1 MDLSALM
8 QISPMFAAKHFQ
20 NVVVRVFSVCFFFPV
35 AVFQIEV
42 VNQSYW
48 WKSVDKQK
56 VAIDDHHPSQCLA
69 VICVYFGSVDVLPV
83 INPIFFYRCA
93 QFPLL
98 RVWNVTVDQFLVIWM
113 QMSLTWIANTF
124 YKFMHF
130 WHTHRKNTNPEVWT
144 NLHNWRWSSTFC
156 SGICCHWFGVNGV
169 CGTGFGESGGVER
182 GGVRYPYAPY
192 ASGRPEVS

>member
-1 MDLSALM
+1 M
-8 QISPMFAAKHFQ
+8 QISPCLQLSIFKMLLSECSAC
-20 NVVVRVFSVCFFFPV
+20 VFSQLLFFKLKLS
-35 AVFQIEV
+35 INHIDE
-42 VNQSYW
+42 NQWISK
-48 WKSVDKQK
+48 KSLST
-56 VAIDDHHPSQCLA
+56 DHHPSQCLA

-98 RVWNVTVDQFLVIWM
+98 RVWNVTVDQLLVIWM
-113 QMSLTWIANTF
+113 QMSLTWIANIF

-130 WHTHRKNTNPEVWT
+130 WHTHKKNTNPKVWT
-144 NLHNWRWSSTFC
+144 TLHTWRWSSTFC

-192 ASGRPEVS
+192 ASGRPELS